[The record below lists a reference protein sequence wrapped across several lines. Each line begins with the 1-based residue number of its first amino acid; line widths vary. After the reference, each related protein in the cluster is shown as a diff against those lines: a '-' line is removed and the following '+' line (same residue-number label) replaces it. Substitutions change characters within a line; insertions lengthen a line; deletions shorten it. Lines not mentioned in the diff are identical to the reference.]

1 MLLTKSTRARLE
13 QPIRLR
19 SPFAAFLVF
28 CFLVASAATPFPTA
42 ALSWDD
48 RDAFFGTG
56 TLRYQGRNTTM
67 LRAGI
72 RRADDTVNIRLRT
85 HSGEV
90 HVLDGRFAKDVSGG
104 YEATITMLDGEDA
117 TGLLFVGKRGE
128 LITRRA
134 VLQRRSRDQLT
145 VTFYPDERAA
155 GSAKPNAPELT
166 LTETGVGSILIH
178 GRRSE
183 EVDRVGVRTRRDGSA
198 DVTVS
203 GTRSLRL
210 EFRGQV
216 VRSDGSSVS
225 IRVSSSG
232 EADATGSIVLRYRRS
247 RLESLEAA
255 GTLDGQ
261 RFTISFHTLSNET
274 GGGSELLLSQR
285 GSGVL
290 EIADRR
296 REQLT
301 MASVTLRRDGTAEIR
316 LTRTNGSVFELSGR
330 TSRRDAYSLSV
341 SLRSSGQADA
351 SGSASIGY
359 GARGR
364 INSLSVDGHVD
375 GQSVTVYFAP

>member
-1 MLLTKSTRARLE
+1 MFRTKSNWVKTDRS
-13 QPIRLR
+13 IRSR
-19 SPFAAFLVF
+19 SLFATKLVV
-28 CFLVASAATPFPTA
+28 CVLSATLASAVPASA
-42 ALSWDD
+42 QSWDD

-56 TLRYQGRNTTM
+56 TLRYQNRTTTM

-72 RRADDTVNIRLRT
+72 RRADNSVNIRLRT

-90 HVLDGRFAKDVSGG
+90 HVLDGRFSRDVSGG
-104 YEATITMLDGEDA
+104 YEATITLLDGEDA
-117 TGLLFVGKRGE
+117 TGLLFVGTRGE
-128 LITRRA
+128 LRTRR
-134 VLQRRSRDQLT
+134 VVQPRRNRDQLT
-145 VTFYPDERAA
+145 VTFFPDERAS

-166 LTETGVGSILIH
+166 LNEGGAGSILIH

-183 EVDRVGVRTRRDGSA
+183 EVDRVSVRTRRDGSA
-198 DVTVS
+198 DVSIS

-210 EFRGQV
+210 EFRGQI
-216 VRSDGSSVS
+216 VRNDGGSLN

-232 EADATGSIVLRYRRS
+232 EADATGSIVLRYQRS

-261 RFTISFHTLSNET
+261 RFTISFHSLAGEA
-274 GGGSELLLSQR
+274 GGSSELVLSQR

-290 EIADRR
+290 EIAGRP
-296 REQLT
+296 REQLA
-301 MASVTLRRDGTAEIR
+301 MAGVTVRRDGTTEIR
-316 LTRTNGSVFELSGR
+316 LTRRNGSVFELSGR
-330 TSRRDAYSLSV
+330 TSRRDAYSLRV
-341 SLRSSGQADA
+341 SLRASGQADA
-351 SGSASIGY
+351 NGSASIGY